1 MFDSRTWKR
10 GSARKAKTNVGS
22 LSIPSKSTCRP
33 RRTATIA
40 RLREGEAMNTAGLI
54 RLILLLVIVCGL
66 IWYLLYGM
74 AS

>member
-1 MFDSRTWKR
+1 
-10 GSARKAKTNVGS
+10 
-22 LSIPSKSTCRP
+22 
-33 RRTATIA
+33 
-40 RLREGEAMNTAGLI
+40 MNTPALI

>member
-1 MFDSRTWKR
+1 
-10 GSARKAKTNVGS
+10 
-22 LSIPSKSTCRP
+22 
-33 RRTATIA
+33 
-40 RLREGEAMNTAGLI
+40 MNTAGLI